1 MVSSGMPELGVEKIL
16 IRRNKAK
23 KYSYSYQYE

>member
-23 KYSYSYQYE
+23 KIQLFISI